1 MHNYSGW
8 QKILKKLLEYKDII
22 EIKEWKEYVHEK
34 NEIIIKIENK
44 VTMKK
49 KNIDHPV
56 VFNNIKNK
64 WILTTCG

>member
-56 VFNNIKNK
+56 VFNNIKK
-64 WILTTCG
+64 